1 MSDTENTDIPEGLL
15 EPPRLVRQIAIVP
28 DIEESQVA
36 ERDENIE
43 ELLRR
48 TSRIS
53 IEPDRLL
60 TSILHDVDVQE
71 FYYEDVPSDLE
82 AEEELDYSDDE
93 EWLAQRD
100 ADEIEEYVPAVESD
114 DSILDFVVYVVSD
127 NSDSSYEVVSD

>member
-114 DSILDFVVYVVSD
+114 DSILDFVVDVVSD